1 MGMEMREL
9 FSNRLAEINKKEIA
23 ALGFFFLME
32 CVCTVAYEY
41 IYSDPYVL
49 FKLQPVMYSGVY
61 VQMNDIISIV
71 SKVPQLW
78 TEGFADQIRS
88 FYCLGEFVCVSAC
101 VSMEWRWDGVCVC
114 VWALHVCTRS
124 GARSRVMP
132 PLALL
137 LQLFVLQHSVC
148 LPPRETG
155 RLL

>member
-71 SKVPQLW
+71 SEVPEL
-78 TEGFADQIRS
+78 
-88 FYCLGEFVCVSAC
+88 
-101 VSMEWRWDGVCVC
+101 
-114 VWALHVCTRS
+114 
-124 GARSRVMP
+124 
-132 PLALL
+132 
-137 LQLFVLQHSVC
+137 
-148 LPPRETG
+148 
-155 RLL
+155 